1 MSEYGAEAWKLHN
14 TVLQQMYESAQKQ
27 LVELRSE
34 LLAIPIIPI
43 IFFMEILSACCKL
56 NLVLPLIYAERRFRK
71 LTGSAKQNSHKL
83 EKRYETW
90 RKGKL

>member
-43 IFFMEILSACCKL
+43 IFFYGNSLCLLQAQFGVAVDLCRKKVQEINWQRKTEQSQAGETLR
-56 NLVLPLIYAERRFRK
+56 NLEER
-71 LTGSAKQNSHKL
+71 
-83 EKRYETW
+83 
-90 RKGKL
+90 